1 MHAAV
6 AASMPRGTRPY
17 EVMMSR
23 HSHSCIPRCV
33 CPQAAVHATKWRCMP
48 ASGFTTC
55 PSQGCL
61 HIFTAVC
68 SCMVSE
74 CVPSRGCARHS
85 GVRACKWLWL
95 HAISI
100 AESMIVRGC
109 THSDARHQAA
119 VHACKWPCVITVS
132 CTIECPVSQGNVEF
146 NWTEIGSII
155 SITKGSSNETRI

>member
-1 MHAAV
+1 MEANWSEQSQLYNPFGRAPMHAAV
-6 AASMPRGTRPY
+6 AASMHRGMRPY

-119 VHACKWPCVITVS
+119 VHATKWLCMPAS
-132 CTIECPVSQGNVEF
+132 GRAS
-146 NWTEIGSII
+146 
-155 SITKGSSNETRI
+155 